1 MKGFAGRVHHHWAIA
16 SFAFASLLIISLVAS
31 VYPFVDTNF
40 VENCV
45 AVSGTH
51 NAQEKCPA
59 AIFRS
64 RAASERI
71 AFVEPVF
78 TTTAYSSFYKFYAKY
93 SKVPLG
99 QNVTT
104 DLNLLNVTVVMGWGH
119 SNPLYLFLRSKI
131 ASQAGLIVGD
141 NAFILTDIDVD
152 QGKLFSPTNGSRL
165 YDYAV
170 LGFSEYVTSSEYRA
184 FERFVATGGTLVIL
198 SATTFLAQVAYY
210 PSVSK
215 VALVGGNTWY
225 FNGVSAW
232 KGPLGR
238 WSRENTNWV
247 GSNYAL
253 FYASERYSIYGA
265 TANASDPYG
274 WALSTAFG
282 PRLFDDYF
290 PHEENLVTNSTDRVI
305 ALWNLKGYNGTLAI
319 YEHQFGKGRVIH
331 VGAFGTDILVKDIG
345 MQFFLLTVL
354 GLLQVNARVATEGCR
369 LIITAWPTFPRGA
382 NLTASTSYV
391 VFGGRTIQMANL
403 GSQIFQTSL
412 NICPS
417 SDRGADVYIFA
428 SSYMSGFVSV
438 PLNH

>member
-1 MKGFAGRVHHHWAIA
+1 MRGFVGGVRNHWVIA
-16 SFAFASLLIISLVAS
+16 SFTFASLLIISLVAS

-51 NAQEKCPA
+51 DALEKCPA

-93 SKVPLG
+93 AKVPFG

-119 SNPLYLFLRSKI
+119 SNPLYIFLTSKI
-131 ASQAGLIVGD
+131 ASEAGLLVGN

-170 LGFSEYVTSSEYRA
+170 LGFSEYVTSSEYSA

-210 PSVSK
+210 PGASK

-232 KGPLGR
+232 KGPLGM
-238 WSRENTNWV
+238 WKGENTNWV

-253 FYASERYSIYGA
+253 FYASERYSINGA
-265 TANASDPYG
+265 IANASDPYG

-282 PRLFDDYF
+282 PRLFDDYL
-290 PHEENLVTNSTDRVI
+290 PHEENLVTNSADRVI
-305 ALWNLKGYNGTLAI
+305 ALWNLRGYNGTLAM
-319 YEHQFGKGRVIH
+319 YEHLFGKGRVIH
-331 VGAFGTDILVKDIG
+331 VGVFGTDILMKDIE
-345 MQFFLLTVL
+345 MKFFLLTVL
-354 GLLQVNARVATEGCR
+354 GLLQVNARVTTEGCR
-369 LIITAWPTFPRGA
+369 LIITAWPAFPKGA
-382 NLTASTSYV
+382 NLTATTSYV
-391 VFGGRTIQMANL
+391 VFGGRTIQMVNL
-403 GSQIFQTSL
+403 GSQVFQTSL
-412 NICPS
+412 NMCS
-417 SDRGADVYIFA
+417 SSVRWVDVYIFA
-428 SSYMSGFVSV
+428 SRYMSGFVSV